1 MYIRVRV
8 SAGAKKESF
17 KADSENSFLISV
29 KQPAEQNLANKR
41 VLELIA
47 LHYGLNPKQIRI
59 ISGHH
64 APGKILSLPDN
75 INKGP
80 TFF

>member
-17 KADSENSFLISV
+17 EQVSEDSFLVSV
-29 KQPAEQNLANKR
+29 KEPAEQNRANKR
-41 VLELIA
+41 VRELVA
-47 LHYGLNPKQIRI
+47 GHFGVEPKQVRI

-64 APGKILSLPDN
+64 APGKILSVPE
-75 INKGP
+75 
-80 TFF
+80 

>member
-17 KADSENSFLISV
+17 EVSSSDSFLVSV
-29 KQPAEQNLANKR
+29 KEPAEGNQANTR
-41 VLELIA
+41 VLEIIA
-47 LHYGLNPKQIRI
+47 EYFDVLPKQIRI

-64 APGKILSLPDN
+64 SPGKILSIPDS
-75 INKGP
+75 K
-80 TFF
+80 

>member
-8 SAGAKKESF
+8 TAGAKKESF
-17 KADSENSFLISV
+17 RKDSEDSFLISV
-29 KQPAEQNLANKR
+29 KEPAEQNLANRR

-47 LHYGLNPKQIRI
+47 LHFGINAKQIRI

-75 INKGP
+75 E
-80 TFF
+80 

>member
-8 SAGAKKESF
+8 QAEAKRDSLEKTGEDSF
-17 KADSENSFLISV
+17 VVSV
-29 KQPAEQNLANKR
+29 KMPAEQNLANKR

-47 LHYGLNPKQIRI
+47 EHFSITPKQIRI

-64 APGKILSLPDN
+64 APGKILSIPD
-75 INKGP
+75 KP
-80 TFF
+80 SE

>member
-8 SAGAKKESF
+8 AADAKKESF
-17 KADSENSFLISV
+17 VKSASDSFLISV
-29 KQPAEQNLANKR
+29 KKPAEQNLANKR

-47 LHYGLNPKQIRI
+47 EHFGIVSKQIRI

-64 APGKILSLPDN
+64 SPGKILSIPDR
-75 INKGP
+75 K
-80 TFF
+80 